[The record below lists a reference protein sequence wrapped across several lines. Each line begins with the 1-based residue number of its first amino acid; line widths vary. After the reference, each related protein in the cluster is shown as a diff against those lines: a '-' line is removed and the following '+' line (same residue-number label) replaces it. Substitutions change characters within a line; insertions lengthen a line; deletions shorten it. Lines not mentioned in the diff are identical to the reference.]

1 MNRLMQTYIEKVRME
16 HKKYILEKSA
26 AARWF
31 GYSNNN
37 KNIDVPVLYKDHYS
51 GFTNYMLSG
60 LDWDFLSLQVLI
72 ITFIDLVASSD
83 STLRSRLMM
92 GVLIAYIVD
101 TLLVSMRS
109 YYGKRNLAR
118 HTLADE
124 RFLI

>member
-16 HKKYILEKSA
+16 PLKYILEKGA
-26 AARWF
+26 IARWV
-31 GYSNNN
+31 GYSHNN

-83 STLRSRLMM
+83 STLRSRLML

>member
-1 MNRLMQTYIEKVRME
+1 MQTYIEKVRME
-16 HKKYILEKSA
+16 PRNYIREKSA
-26 AARWF
+26 IARWV
-31 GYSNNN
+31 GYTNV
-37 KNIDVPVLYKDHYS
+37 KNIDIPVLFKDHYS
-51 GFTNYMLSG
+51 SFTNYMLSG
-60 LDWDFLSLQVLI
+60 LDWDFLTLQVLI
-72 ITFIDLVASSD
+72 VTFIDLVASSD

-109 YYGKRNLAR
+109 YFGKRNLAR